1 MFYFSFLAKSGN
13 RFEIILSSG
22 KKLLTYLLS
31 LQKYERAFQNLQG
44 SIHGPNA
51 KELNTIITSMVSLE
65 IKQQEELQIGFIYL
79 MLTDT
84 QLAAAALR
92 DLLIAT
98 RDGLEFIISHLIDII
113 NLKFQKL
120 EEIAKHQLL
129 WLFKELLKSLGSN
142 QKINLLLWALLRQ
155 ACGGDV
161 TTKNVAWIE
170 GILDV
175 LIDHRPR
182 FDKFPGSVGLVAYS
196 YVR

>member
-1 MFYFSFLAKSGN
+1 M
-13 RFEIILSSG
+13 
-22 KKLLTYLLS
+22 LTYLLS